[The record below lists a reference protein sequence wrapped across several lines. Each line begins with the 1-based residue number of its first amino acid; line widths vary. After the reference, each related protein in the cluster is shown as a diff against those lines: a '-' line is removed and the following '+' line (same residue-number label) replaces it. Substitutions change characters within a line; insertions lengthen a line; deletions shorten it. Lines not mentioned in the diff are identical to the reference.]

1 MEYLVFLSL
10 PLLAYLGAKTS
21 QKVKVSNKFIV
32 VPPLVSFAVGWA
44 WIFFAKHTKSS
55 LAVAQ
60 VMFDTTYV
68 LCYFFAFLWL
78 GESVTT
84 LQYVGVALAITGIV
98 LLSL

>member
-1 MEYLVFLSL
+1 MEYLIFLSL

-21 QKVKVSNKFIV
+21 QKIKVSNRYIV

-44 WIFFAKHTKSS
+44 WIFFAKYTKSS

-60 VMFDTTYV
+60 VSFDTTYV
-68 LCYFFAFLWL
+68 LCYFFAFLIL

-84 LQYVGVALAITGIV
+84 LQYIGVALAITGIV
-98 LLSL
+98 LLNI